1 MDKRYLIVAVAA
13 ALTAVAWR
21 LDRAELRQ
29 RAENIET
36 VSVDYVAARQGTANF
51 FLLNLQPSSTVRRGE
66 IAFPVERLESRA
78 AASELERLGVT
89 PDSEIVIKGG
99 GAEEKIRAA
108 ERLMKLLNRSR
119 TVIKKLRPAE

>member
-51 FLLNLQPSSTVRRGE
+51 FLLNLQ
-66 IAFPVERLESRA
+66 FH
-78 AASELERLGVT
+78 
-89 PDSEIVIKGG
+89 
-99 GAEEKIRAA
+99 
-108 ERLMKLLNRSR
+108 LNPH
-119 TVIKKLRPAE
+119 KRP